1 MTTLTVRGNLDTL
14 IVSRFQAKAA
24 LLQAGLLDAVEGL
37 MNDPQ
42 TDPIARLAWQDAIEF
57 RRHSPALT
65 GVATA
70 LGWTDEQLDALFVAA
85 SQIEA

>member
-1 MTTLTVRGNLDTL
+1 MTTITVRGNLDTL

-24 LLQAGLLDAVEGL
+24 LLQAGLLDDVEA
-37 MNDPQ
+37 MMSDHQ
-42 TDPIARLAWQDAIEF
+42 ADPIAKLAWQDAIEF
-57 RRHSPALT
+57 RRYSPALT

-70 LGWTDEQLDALFVAA
+70 LGWTDAQLDQLFIAA

>member
-1 MTTLTVRGNLDTL
+1 MTQITVRGNLDNL

-24 LLQAGLLDAVEGL
+24 LLQAGLLGDVEAL
-37 MNDPQ
+37 IADPA
-42 TDPIARLAWQDAIEF
+42 TDPLTKLAWQEAIEF
-57 RRHSPALT
+57 RRQSPALL

-70 LGWTDEQLDALFVAA
+70 LGWTDEQLDALFVSA